1 MDGDFRPEWVKQV
14 MALRP
19 QLIGRPEGNGRWSFE
34 PYVRDQRLASV
45 EVHHRK
51 NGDMVPVIWSGEKW
65 LDLREPE
72 GRALHQKHYGEGQ
85 LDSWMPSLMN
95 GEPLLYKGVA

>member
-1 MDGDFRPEWVKQV
+1 MDVDIRPDWVKQV

-19 QLIGRPEGNGRWSFE
+19 QLIGRPEENGRWSFE
-34 PYVRDQRLASV
+34 PYTPPKFAGT

-72 GRALHQKHYGEGQ
+72 GRALHQKHYGEAQ
-85 LDSWMPSLMN
+85 LDSWMPALLS
-95 GEPLLYKGVA
+95 GEPIRYKGAS